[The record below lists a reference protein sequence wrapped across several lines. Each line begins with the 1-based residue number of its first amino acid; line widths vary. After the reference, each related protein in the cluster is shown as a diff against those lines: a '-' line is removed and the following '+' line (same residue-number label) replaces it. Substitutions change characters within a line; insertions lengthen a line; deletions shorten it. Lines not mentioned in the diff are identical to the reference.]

1 MIRLYSV
8 CIFILLI
15 ISCASNVKTKNN
27 NYNSVWI
34 KKVKGKSI
42 LAPNGY
48 LYTFQDNGNVEYKIN
63 GMVRGRGIFL
73 YAESPTNAYY
83 YEKTPLKYV
92 ANDIRDSIPKT
103 TVNMYVGFVLD
114 NNNRMKMTLG
124 YTKDYYNRVSY
135 WRKNNLTI
143 YNTIREGK
151 DMSEYPIPYME
162 EVDFRN
168 IIEFGTLR

>member
-48 LYTFQDNGNVEYKIN
+48 LYTFQDNGNVEYKN
-63 GMVRGRGIFL
+63 
-73 YAESPTNAYY
+73 
-83 YEKTPLKYV
+83 
-92 ANDIRDSIPKT
+92 SI
-103 TVNMYVGFVLD
+103 
-114 NNNRMKMTLG
+114 
-124 YTKDYYNRVSY
+124 
-135 WRKNNLTI
+135 I
-143 YNTIREGK
+143 
-151 DMSEYPIPYME
+151 
-162 EVDFRN
+162 
-168 IIEFGTLR
+168 

>member
-1 MIRLYSV
+1 MIRLYSI
-8 CIFILLI
+8 CIFLFLI
-15 ISCASNVKTKNN
+15 ISCASNVKTPKN
-27 NYNSVWI
+27 NYNSAWI
-34 KKVKGKSI
+34 KKVKGKSV

-83 YEKTPLKYV
+83 YEKTPLNYV
-92 ANDIRDSIPKT
+92 ADGIRDAIPKT

-124 YTKDYYNRVSY
+124 YTKDYYNRLSY
-135 WRKNNLTI
+135 WRKNNLTM

-151 DMSEYPIPYME
+151 DMSEYPIPYTE